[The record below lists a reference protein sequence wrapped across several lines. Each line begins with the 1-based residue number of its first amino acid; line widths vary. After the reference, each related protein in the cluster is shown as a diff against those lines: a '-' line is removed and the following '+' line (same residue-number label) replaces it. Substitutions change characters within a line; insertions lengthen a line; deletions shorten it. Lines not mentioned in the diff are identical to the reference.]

1 MSYGLIIA
9 LIGAGIATILPGIG
23 SILGVQMCGKAAAG
37 VTSEKPELF
46 GKLLVLQILPG
57 TQGLYGFLTTFLF
70 MIQVGLLGGDA
81 TAALAMSVEQGW
93 AYFAVF
99 LPIAI
104 NGLIS
109 AFFQGRVAAA
119 GIMMTA
125 KRPESSGK
133 GITMAVL
140 VETYAILSL
149 IVSIM
154 LIFSLAA

>member
-1 MSYGLIIA
+1 MINGTIIA
-9 LIGAGIATILPGIG
+9 LIGAGLATILPGIG

-70 MIQVGLLGGDA
+70 MIQGGFLGG
-81 TAALAMSVEQGW
+81 TAASYEVAQGW
-93 AYFAVF
+93 AIFAAF
-99 LPIAI
+99 LPII
-104 NGLIS
+104 VNGLIS
-109 AFFQGRVAAA
+109 AIYQAKVATAA
-119 GIMMTA
+119 IHMTA
-125 KRPESSGK
+125 KQPDASGK

-149 IVSIM
+149 IISIM
-154 LIFSLAA
+154 LIFQLA

>member
-1 MSYGLIIA
+1 MTNGTIIA
-9 LIGAGIATILPGIG
+9 LIGAALGTILPGIG

-57 TQGLYGFLTTFLF
+57 TQGLYGLLTTFLF

-81 TAALAMSVEQGW
+81 ATAFALTTTQGW

-99 LPIAI
+99 MPIAI

-109 AFFQGRVAAA
+109 AIFQGKVATS

-125 KRPESSGK
+125 KQPEASGK

-154 LIFSLAA
+154 LIFALK

>member
-1 MSYGLIIA
+1 MTNGTIIA
-9 LIGAGIATILPGIG
+9 LIGAALGTILPGIG

-81 TAALAMSVEQGW
+81 ATAFALTTTQGW

-99 LPIAI
+99 MPIAI

-109 AFFQGRVAAA
+109 TS

-125 KRPESSGK
+125 KQPEASGK

-154 LIFSLAA
+154 LIFALK

>member
-1 MSYGLIIA
+1 MSMGTIIA
-9 LIGAGIATILPGIG
+9 LIGAGLATILPGIG

-70 MIQVGLLGGDA
+70 MIQVGILSGSGMGLTTD
-81 TAALAMSVEQGW
+81 QGW
-93 AYFAVF
+93 AFFAAF
-99 LPIAI
+99 TPIII

-109 AFFQGRVAAA
+109 AIYQAKVATAA
-119 GIMMTA
+119 IMMTA
-125 KRPESSGK
+125 KQPDASGK
-133 GITMAVL
+133 GITMSVL

-154 LIFSLAA
+154 LISSLASSL

>member
-1 MSYGLIIA
+1 MTNGTIIA
-9 LIGAGIATILPGIG
+9 LIGAALGTILPGIG

-70 MIQVGLLGGDA
+70 MIQTEILNGGGLYLTVA
-81 TAALAMSVEQGW
+81 EGW
-93 AYFAVF
+93 AYFTVF
-99 LPIAI
+99 MPIAI

-109 AFFQGRVAAA
+109 AIFQGKVATA

-125 KRPESSGK
+125 KQPDASGK

-154 LIFSLAA
+154 LIFSL